1 MSVLVNSSSSAVSWL
16 KNSLPVL
23 SQLSS
28 SHLSFQV
35 FVGVKRVALLDFH
48 QTRVD
53 DGEWHHVLMELKSS
67 KDGKDVEY
75 MAEVSL
81 DYGLFQ
87 VLTLKNS
94 KLS

>member
-1 MSVLVNSSSSAVSWL
+1 M
-16 KNSLPVL
+16 
-23 SQLSS
+23 
-28 SHLSFQV
+28 

-94 KLS
+94 VKRIICCSLCTGGPVSEEQDALRPVY